1 MQTFEVSVTATQ
13 TVTSIN
19 SESNV
24 DTQKQVSTFY
34 LTNVKRVLSFGVN
47 GTMFSNYLTWADH
60 TLLLLLGNHAI
71 ATRFPATS
79 RSRIVTLPHTCLFTS
94 DTHLTAAWPGRP
106 FWQPPINCMEMERIR
121 KTYIKEFCS
130 DVLSSVFSDVKN
142 YRKIERN
149 LKNNSCLQ
157 EKNIKNVIIN

>member
-79 RSRIVTLPHTCLFTS
+79 RSRIVTLPHTCLYTS
-94 DTHLTAAWPGRP
+94 DTHLTAA
-106 FWQPPINCMEMERIR
+106 
-121 KTYIKEFCS
+121 
-130 DVLSSVFSDVKN
+130 
-142 YRKIERN
+142 
-149 LKNNSCLQ
+149 
-157 EKNIKNVIIN
+157 